1 MKGLWNTCELKWK
14 SLSYVWLFSIPWM
27 VAYQAPLSME
37 LTRQEFWSGLPFP
50 PPGDFPHPGME
61 PRYPALQA
69 DSLLFDPPGLFY
81 YRFVFSFPLYNTRSF
96 SEFRQ
101 VLPADISSAS
111 LKSCLIAA
119 SIIFTPLI
127 FLALWKGEYFK
138 YLPWALQHL
147 QDKLMTF
154 STLNLISRGNPCAH
168 SSDSCFLIPYETYI
182 CPLLYTSASHQPF
195 GWGHERDWDVV
206 PLHEILGHRRWET
219 P

>member
-1 MKGLWNTCELKWK
+1 MWIEVKVSQSCLTLCDPMDE
-14 SLSYVWLFSIPWM
+14 SLAGSSVHGTDQARILEWVAISSSRGFSLPRDGTPVSCTAGRFFTVWP
-27 VAYQAPLSME
+27 
-37 LTRQEFWSGLPFP
+37 TR
-50 PPGDFPHPGME
+50 
-61 PRYPALQA
+61 
-69 DSLLFDPPGLFY
+69 LFY

-111 LKSCLIAA
+111 LKSCLIAT

-154 STLNLISRGNPCAH
+154 STLNLILRGNPCAH
-168 SSDSCFLIPYETYI
+168 FSDSGFLISYEMYI
-182 CPLLYTSASHQPF
+182 CPLFYISALHQPF
-195 GWGHERDWDVV
+195 ASGHERDWMMC
-206 PLHEILGHRRWET
+206 HFMKF
-219 P
+219 